1 MPEEKQL
8 STISNNAVAVP
19 TRERLQHSPVAQ
31 RLYDQAGGDGI
42 PMGAVAVV
50 AATDRSITTAR
61 DSVRGGQVSV
71 KRFAKDF
78 DERTLAAL
86 ILTHLTIVEDMVNVA
101 RPMKPEAM
109 AMIAKEFARMLVED
123 DMTWNLADIQ
133 IVADRLANGEVGQ
146 VYGGLNRQIVMKA
159 FTDYMREKCDA
170 FVELRQEQAREH
182 NRGFGETRT
191 SSPEAIRAG
200 ERVKHIAAREAL
212 QNGTLKNDMKGE
224 RLNDVAALAAYNE
237 GNFKKDIKQ

>member
-19 TRERLQHSPVAQ
+19 TRELLQKCPVAQ
-31 RLYDQAGGDGI
+31 RLYDQTGGDDGI

-86 ILTHLTIVEDMVNVA
+86 ILMHLTIVEEVVNAA

-109 AMIAKEFARMLVED
+109 AILAKNVARMLVED

-133 IVADRLANGEVGQ
+133 IVADRLANGDVGQ
-146 VYGGLNRQIVMKA
+146 VYGGLTGPMVMKA
-159 FTDYMREKCDA
+159 FTEYMGEKCDA
-170 FVELRQEQAREH
+170 FVELREEQASKYKPDFG
-182 NRGFGETRT
+182 RGRT
-191 SSPEAIRAG
+191 SNSEAIQAS
-200 ERVKHIAAREAL
+200 ERVKHMAAREAY
-212 QNGTLKNDMKGE
+212 QNGTLK
-224 RLNDVAALAAYNE
+224 
-237 GNFKKDIKQ
+237 KDIKEQTP